1 MGDKP
6 EIVQLFDLEP
16 GRDGRPAQK
25 SSEVRRSPSGSAAFD
40 KLRDYLQ
47 HDRAVRVEVENA
59 FAALTERINV
69 SDRGSRFVA
78 GKTGEWI
85 IAAALYSAGVIAIP
99 EGHNVDGFD
108 LSGVEAAAK
117 GLFSVKCSF
126 SPTSAFRISN
136 GINGSGRGFVEPTI
150 FVHQR
155 LGGLAFADPVEH
167 VSLAAKA
174 QKKPD
179 AVLLGMAH
187 IKEHVEAHPECLIPL
202 AVPLNKGR
210 GTYDPAMEFTKS
222 LLTQEGVYPNLSRVF
237 EDVRKKSAGGSIVE
251 GILQL
256 RLLMDEGAL
265 TEEQFKRAVDI
276 LL

>member
-1 MGDKP
+1 MF
-6 EIVQLFDLEP
+6 ELEP
-16 GRDGRPAQK
+16 RIGRQPSTKPGDSLG
-25 SSEVRRSPSGSAAFD
+25 SSSGSAAFD
-40 KLRDYLQ
+40 KLRDYLE

-85 IAAALYSAGVIAIP
+85 IAAALYSAGIIAIP
-99 EGHNVDGFD
+99 EGHNADGFD

-155 LGGLAFADPVEH
+155 LGGLAFADPVIH
-167 VSLAAKA
+167 ADLAAKA

-202 AVPLNKGR
+202 TVPLNKGR

-237 EDVRKKSAGGSIVE
+237 EDVRKNRAGGSIIE

-265 TEEQFKRAVDI
+265 TEDQFKRAVDK